1 MKIYDAIII
10 GSGQGGTPLAK
21 KLAKAG
27 WKTALVEKSYA
38 GGTCVNVG
46 CTPTK
51 TMIASAKAI
60 HTIRRAEEWGL
71 KADLKEINI
80 NAIIDRKS
88 DVVDLFRDSAQG
100 GLEATDNLE
109 LIWGQASFKDGN
121 VIQTKLNSGG
131 TSLIKASKIFISTGT
146 KQDIPKIRG
155 IEESGYLTSTT

>member
-27 WKTALVEKSYA
+27 WKTALIEKAYA

-60 HTIRRAEEWGL
+60 HTIKRAEEWGL
-71 KADLKEINI
+71 KPLPAPFMFML
-80 NAIIDRKS
+80 S
-88 DVVDLFRDSAQG
+88 DSLFSLTQKAPQSYMTAKAQH
-100 GLEATDNLE
+100 
-109 LIWGQASFKDGN
+109 LI
-121 VIQTKLNSGG
+121 
-131 TSLIKASKIFISTGT
+131 
-146 KQDIPKIRG
+146 P
-155 IEESGYLTSTT
+155 